1 MADSETVFQSLLT
14 LTIARPRGSGLCQA
28 IEPRVFAIGDEDG
41 LARVMQGDQ
50 VLPPG
55 PDSAA
60 AVAVGCEANVEDAV
74 DSCPGGC
81 IQLES

>member
-1 MADSETVFQSLLT
+1 MKVWIDQTYC
-14 LTIARPRGSGLCQA
+14 IGSGLCQA
-28 IEPRVFAIGDEDG
+28 IEPRVFAIGDDDG
-41 LARVMQGDQ
+41 LARVRQGDR

-55 PDSAA
+55 PDDAA
-60 AVAVGCEANVEDAV
+60 TVPAECENNVQDAI

>member
-1 MADSETVFQSLLT
+1 MKVRIDQTYC
-14 LTIARPRGSGLCQA
+14 IGSGLCQA

-41 LARVMQGDQ
+41 LARVRQGDQ
-50 VLPPG
+50 ALPPG
-55 PDSAA
+55 PGNSATVPA
-60 AVAVGCEANVEDAV
+60 ECEANVEDAV

>member
-1 MADSETVFQSLLT
+1 MKVSIDQTYC
-14 LTIARPRGSGLCQA
+14 IGSGLCQA
-28 IEPRVFAIGDEDG
+28 IQPRVFAMGDDG
-41 LARVMQGDQ
+41 LARVRQGER

-55 PDSAA
+55 PDNVA
-60 AVAVGCEANVEDAV
+60 AVPAGCEADVQDAS

>member
-1 MADSETVFQSLLT
+1 MKVWIDQTYC
-14 LTIARPRGSGLCQA
+14 IGSGLCQA
-28 IEPRVFAIGDEDG
+28 IQPRVFAIGDDG
-41 LARVMQGDQ
+41 LARVRQGDL
-50 VLPPG
+50 VMPPG

-60 AVAVGCEANVEDAV
+60 AVPAGCEADVQDAS